1 MKRSAKRAPTRS
13 AARKAAVLARPAYTE
28 VAALRPRARP
38 KAKAATVSDFPTVTR
53 GQIKA
58 IREALQLSGN
68 ELAGLFGVTRQ
79 AVEQWETKSVPVD
92 KAAKIDRVAEV
103 VSELAKRFKP
113 QRLPVVVRNAMPI
126 LDNRSILQTLQTDG
140 PLAIYEFFRRWSS
153 YVPGIEPI
161 RAGEFT

>member
-1 MKRSAKRAPTRS
+1 MKRSRKHTSRRS
-13 AARKAAVLARPAYTE
+13 AGRKAAVLEYSRYNDVVVPRVAR
-28 VAALRPRARP
+28 
-38 KAKAATVSDFPTVTR
+38 KAKRAAPLDFSRVTR
-53 GQIKA
+53 AQIKA
-58 IREALQLSGN
+58 IRESLQLSGN

-79 AVEQWETKSVPVD
+79 AVEQWEIKSVPAD

-103 VSELAKRFKP
+103 VGELAKRFKR
-113 QRLPVVVRNAMPI
+113 QRLPVIVRNEMPI

-140 PLAIYEFFRRWSS
+140 SPAIYEFFRRWSS

>member
-1 MKRSAKRAPTRS
+1 MKRSGKRTASRS
-13 AARKAAVLARPAYTE
+13 AARRATALARPAYTE
-28 VAALRPRARP
+28 VAAVRPRARP
-38 KAKAATVSDFPTVTR
+38 KAKRATVVSFPTVTR

-103 VSELAKRFKP
+103 VGELAKRFKP

-140 PLAIYEFFRRWSS
+140 PSAIYEFFRRWSS

>member
-1 MKRSAKRAPTRS
+1 MKRSAKRAPTHS
-13 AARKAAVLARPAYTE
+13 AARRASVLARPAYTE
-28 VAALRPRARP
+28 VAVVRPRARP
-38 KAKAATVSDFPTVTR
+38 KAKGATVSDFSTVTR

-103 VSELAKRFKP
+103 VGELAKRFKP

-140 PLAIYEFFRRWSS
+140 PSAIYEFFRRWSS

>member
-1 MKRSAKRAPTRS
+1 MKRTHRRASARS
-13 AARKAAVLARPAYTE
+13 AARR
-28 VAALRPRARP
+28 
-38 KAKAATVSDFPTVTR
+38 ATVLDFPTVAR
-53 GQIKA
+53 GQIKV
-58 IREALQLSGN
+58 IRETLQLSSN

-79 AVEQWETKSVPVD
+79 AVEQWEIKNVPVD

-113 QRLPVVVRNAMPI
+113 QRLPAVVRNAMPI

-140 PLAIYEFFRRWSS
+140 PSAIYEFFRRWSS